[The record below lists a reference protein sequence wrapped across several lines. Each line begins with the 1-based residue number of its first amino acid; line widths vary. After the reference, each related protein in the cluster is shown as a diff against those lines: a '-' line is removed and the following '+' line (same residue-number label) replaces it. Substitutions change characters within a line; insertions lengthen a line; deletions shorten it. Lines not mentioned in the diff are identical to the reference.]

1 MIYKRFRL
9 PRAGHR
15 KQTVRRLH
23 DTSQSY
29 ERPRSGWNTCE
40 DFFKYTRGRFVRN
53 ERYEM
58 SQRYV
63 RFNMDELANIAA
75 KSVGSER
82 CVRVEKFADG
92 MFNKTFLL
100 TMQDGKE
107 VVGKVPNPNAGQP
120 YYTTASEVA
129 TMDFV
134 RRAQYLYVYLL
145 FVDQYS
151 G

>member
-1 MIYKRFRL
+1 M
-9 PRAGHR
+9 
-15 KQTVRRLH
+15 RLH
-23 DTSQSY
+23 DTPQSY
-29 ERPRSGWNTCE
+29 EQSKSGWNACE
-40 DFFKYTRGRFVRN
+40 NFFSYTRGRFVRN

-63 RFNMDELANIAA
+63 RFNMEELTNIAA

-82 CVRVEKFADG
+82 CVRVEKFSDG

-107 VVGKVPNPNAGQP
+107 VVGKAPNPNAGQP

-134 RRAQYLYVYLL
+134 RQSKIYTRLCSSLTSDFRPGMCL
-145 FVDQYS
+145 GPRFRRF
-151 G
+151 

>member
-1 MIYKRFRL
+1 MFYKHFRL
-9 PRAGHR
+9 PKAGHR
-15 KQTVRRLH
+15 KQTMRLH

-29 ERPRSGWNTCE
+29 ERTKLGWNTCE
-40 DFFKYTRGRFVRN
+40 DFFSYTRGRFVRN

-63 RFNMDELANIAA
+63 RFDMEELTNIAA

-82 CVRVEKFADG
+82 CVRVEKFSDG
-92 MFNKTFLL
+92 MFNKTFLF

-107 VVGKVPNPNAGQP
+107 VVEKVPNPNAGQP

-129 TMDFV
+129 TINFI
-134 RRAQYLYVYLL
+134 RQFKIYTPLL
-145 FVDQYS
+145 FADQ
-151 G
+151 

>member
-1 MIYKRFRL
+1 MFCKHFRL
-9 PRAGHR
+9 PQAGPR
-15 KQTVRRLH
+15 KQNIRLH
-23 DTSQSY
+23 DSAQSY
-29 ERPRSGWNTCE
+29 ERPKLDWNTCE
-40 DFFKYTRGRFVRN
+40 DFFSYTRGRFIRN

-63 RFNMDELANIAA
+63 RFNMEALTNIAA

-82 CVRVEKFADG
+82 CVRVEKFSDG

-100 TMQDGKE
+100 TMQDGRE
-107 VVGKVPNPNAGQP
+107 VVGKVPNPSAGQP

-134 RRAQYLYVYLL
+134 RQSKICIYVSILR
-145 FVDQYS
+145 
-151 G
+151 